1 VDFSFSEDQ
10 RELRAIVA
18 AFLERHATSQQ
29 VRAAA
34 EGDGFAAEQWARLTG
49 EMELTGLAVAPER
62 GGAGAS
68 FVEVGIA
75 VEELGRTLLP
85 VPYLSTVTAAAVL
98 SHVSG
103 DDAAGSLL
111 ERIAG
116 GAAAAIWLG
125 EAAGAWGTSRL
136 GDAPGPGSAL
146 HIRGDGDELR
156 IDGEVA
162 LVEGATAEI
171 LVLAARRGSEPV
183 LAAVEAGAPGCA
195 VEPLATLDQTRRQAT
210 VRLDGAPA
218 TLLATGPEALARA
231 RDLLAVGLAVES
243 VGAAARCLDETV
255 AYLKERVQ
263 FGRPI
268 GSFQALKH
276 RCADLATELEAARST
291 AYYATWAV
299 DGAPEELPIV
309 APLAESVAGAAL
321 LHVAAEAIQL
331 HGGIGFTWEHDAHM
345 YLKRAKANELLAGGY
360 RGVRRL
366 VAERAGILG

>member
-1 VDFSFSEDQ
+1 MDFSFSEDQ

-34 EGDGFAAEQWARLTG
+34 ESDGFAAEQWARLTG
-49 EMELTGLAVAPER
+49 EMELTGLAVAPEL

-68 FVEVGIA
+68 YVEVGIA

-98 SHVSG
+98 SHVAG
-103 DDAAGSLL
+103 DDAAGPLL

-116 GAAAAIWLG
+116 GAAAAVGLDDDG
-125 EAAGAWGTSRL
+125 
-136 GDAPGPGSAL
+136 AL
-146 HIRGDGDELR
+146 HIRGDDAGGDSLHL
-156 IDGEVA
+156 DGEIFV
-162 LVEGATAEI
+162 VDGGTAE
-171 LVLAARRGSEPV
+171 LFVLAARRGDVPV
-183 LAAVEAGAPGCA
+183 LVAVEAGAPGCA
-195 VEPLATLDQTRRQAT
+195 VEPLATLDQTRRQAA

-231 RDLLAVGLAVES
+231 RDLLSVGLAVES

-291 AYYATWAV
+291 AYYATWVV
-299 DGAPEELPIV
+299 DGAPEELAVV
-309 APLAESVAGAAL
+309 APLAEAVAGAAL
-321 LHVAAEAIQL
+321 LHVAAEAIQM

-360 RGVRRL
+360 RGLRRL

>member
-1 VDFSFSEDQ
+1 MDFSFSEDQ
-10 RELRAIVA
+10 RELRAIVT

-49 EMELTGLAVAPER
+49 EMELTGLAVAPEL

-103 DDAAGSLL
+103 DDAAGPLL

-116 GAAAAIWLG
+116 GAAAAVGLG
-125 EAAGAWGTSRL
+125 EAAGAWGRSRP
-136 GDAPGPGSAL
+136 GDAPGPGGAL
-146 HIRGDGDELR
+146 YIRGDGDEFL

-162 LVEGATAEI
+162 VVDGATAEI

-183 LAAVEAGAPGCA
+183 LVAVEASAPGCP
-195 VEPLATLDQTRRQAT
+195 VEPLATLDQTRRQAA

-243 VGAAARCLDETV
+243 VGAGARCLDETV

-299 DGAPEELPIV
+299 DGAHEELPVV
-309 APLAESVAGAAL
+309 APLAEAVAGAAL

>member
-34 EGDGFAAEQWARLTG
+34 EADGFAAEQWARLTG
-49 EMELTGLAVAPER
+49 EMELTGLAVAPEL

-75 VEELGRTLLP
+75 VEEIGRKLLP

-103 DDAAGSLL
+103 DDAAGPML

-116 GAAAAIWLG
+116 GAAAAVGLDDDG
-125 EAAGAWGTSRL
+125 
-136 GDAPGPGSAL
+136 AL
-146 HIRGDGDELR
+146 HAKGDVV
-156 IDGEVA
+156 DGEVF
-162 LVEGATAEI
+162 VVDGATAE
-171 LVLAARRGSEPV
+171 LFVLAARRGSEPV
-183 LAAVEAGAPGCA
+183 LVAVEAGAPGCA
-195 VEPLATLDQTRRQAT
+195 VEPLATLDQTRRQAA
-210 VRLDGAPA
+210 VRLEGAPA
-218 TLLATGPEALARA
+218 TVLAAGPEALARA

-263 FGRPI
+263 FGHPI

-299 DGAPEELPIV
+299 DGAPEELPVV
-309 APLAESVAGAAL
+309 APLAEAVAGAAL

>member
-1 VDFSFSEDQ
+1 MDFSFSEDQ

-34 EGDGFAAEQWARLTG
+34 EADGFAGEQWARLTG
-49 EMELTGLAVAPER
+49 EMELTGLAVAPEL

-75 VEELGRTLLP
+75 VEEIGRKLLP
-85 VPYLSTVTAAAVL
+85 VPYLSTVTAAAAL

-103 DDAAGSLL
+103 DDAAAPML

-116 GAAAAIWLG
+116 GAAAAVGLDDDG
-125 EAAGAWGTSRL
+125 
-136 GDAPGPGSAL
+136 AL
-146 HIRGDGDELR
+146 HIRGDVV
-156 IDGEVA
+156 DGEVF
-162 LVEGATAEI
+162 VVDGATAE
-171 LVLAARRGSEPV
+171 LFVLAARRGSEPV
-183 LAAVEAGAPGCA
+183 LVAVEAGAPGCA
-195 VEPLATLDQTRRQAT
+195 VEPLATLDQTRRQAA
-210 VRLDGAPA
+210 VRFEGTPA
-218 TLLATGPEALARA
+218 TLLATGPEAFARA
-231 RDLLAVGLAVES
+231 RDLLSVGLAVES

-299 DGAPEELPIV
+299 DGAPEELPVV
-309 APLAESVAGAAL
+309 APLAEAVAGAAL

>member
-1 VDFSFSEDQ
+1 MDFSFSEDQ

-34 EGDGFAAEQWARLTG
+34 EADGFAAEQWARLTG
-49 EMELTGLAVAPER
+49 EMELTGLAVAPEL

-75 VEELGRTLLP
+75 VEEIGRKLLP

-98 SHVSG
+98 SHLSG
-103 DDAAGSLL
+103 DDAAGPMLA
-111 ERIAG
+111 RIAG
-116 GAAAAIWLG
+116 GAAAAVGLDDDG
-125 EAAGAWGTSRL
+125 
-136 GDAPGPGSAL
+136 AL
-146 HIRGDGDELR
+146 HIRGDASDGLR
-156 IDGEVA
+156 LDGETFV
-162 LVEGATAEI
+162 VDGATAE
-171 LVLAARRGSEPV
+171 LFVLAARRGSEPV
-183 LAAVEAGAPGCA
+183 LVAVEAGAPGVT
-195 VEPLATLDQTRRQAT
+195 VEPLATLDQTRRQAA
-210 VRLDGAPA
+210 VGLRGAPA
-218 TLLATGPEALARA
+218 TLLATGPEARARA
-231 RDLLAVGLAVES
+231 RDLLSVGLAVES
-243 VGAAARCLDETV
+243 GGAAAACLDETV

-299 DGAPEELPIV
+299 DGAPEELPVV
-309 APLAESVAGAAL
+309 APLAEAVAGAAL
-321 LHVAAEAIQL
+321 LHVAAEAIQM

>member
-1 VDFSFSEDQ
+1 MDFSFSEDQ
-10 RELRAIVA
+10 VELRAIVA

-29 VRAAA
+29 VREAA
-34 EGDGFAAEQWARLTG
+34 EGDGFAAEQWVRLTG
-49 EMELTGLAVAPER
+49 EMELTGLAVAPEM

-98 SHVSG
+98 SHICG
-103 DDAAGSLL
+103 DGAAPFL
-111 ERIAG
+111 ERIA
-116 GAAAAIWLG
+116 
-125 EAAGAWGTSRL
+125 AGAPAAVGFDADGASIS
-136 GDAPGPGSAL
+136 GDGSAL
-146 HIRGDGDELR
+146 RV
-156 IDGEVA
+156 DGEIV
-162 LVEGATAEI
+162 VVDGGTAEL
-171 LVLAARRGSEPV
+171 LVLAARRGGEPV
-183 LAAVEAGAPGCA
+183 LVAVEAGDPGVA
-195 VEPLATLDQTRRQAT
+195 VEPLATLDQTRRQAA

-218 TLLATGPEALARA
+218 TPLATGAEALARA
-231 RDLLAVGLAVES
+231 RDLLSVGIAVES
-243 VGAAARCLDETV
+243 VGAAARALEETV

-299 DGAPEELPIV
+299 DGAPEELPVI
-309 APLAESVAGAAL
+309 APLAEAVAGAAL
-321 LHVAAEAIQL
+321 LHVAAEAIQM

-360 RGVRRL
+360 RGVRRT
-366 VAERAGILG
+366 VAERAGIFA

>member
-1 VDFSFSEDQ
+1 VDFSFDEDQ
-10 RELRAIVA
+10 RELRSVVA
-18 AFLERHATSQQ
+18 DFLERHAGSQQ

-34 EGDGFAAEQWARLTG
+34 EGDGFAAEQWERLTG
-49 EMELTGLAVAPER
+49 EMELAGLAVAPER

-75 VEELGRTLLP
+75 IEEIARTLLP

-98 SHVSG
+98 SHICS
-103 DDAAGSLL
+103 DEDAGPLL

-116 GAAAAIWLG
+116 GAPAAVALDG
-125 EAAGAWGTSRL
+125 ASPAGSGGNGA
-136 GDAPGPGSAL
+136 AL
-146 HIRGDGDELR
+146 HIRGDGDGLHL
-156 IDGEVA
+156 DGEVS
-162 LVEGATAEI
+162 VVDGPTAELLI
-171 LVLAARRGSEPV
+171 LAAERAGEPV
-183 LAAVEAGAPGCA
+183 LVAVEVSATGVA
-195 VEPLATLDQTRRQAT
+195 VEPLATLDQTRRQAE
-210 VRLDGAPA
+210 VRLAGAPA
-218 TLLATGPEALARA
+218 TVLATGDDALARA
-231 RDLLAVGLAVES
+231 RDLLSVGSAVES

-299 DGAPEELPIV
+299 DGAPEELPV
-309 APLAESVAGAAL
+309 VGPLAEAVAGAAL
-321 LHVAAEAIQL
+321 LRVAAEAIQM

-360 RGVRRL
+360 RDLRTL
-366 VAERAGILG
+366 VGKRAGILR